1 MVFHAVENFLLTWPI
16 VEAAVLPTKD
26 LMSNTEDNK
35 EQGQM
40 DVDASDESNNMPS
53 SQKQVLFRSY
63 LLACLN

>member
-16 VEAAVLPTKD
+16 VEAAVLHTKD
-26 LMSNTEDNK
+26 LMSNVEDNK

-40 DVDASDESNNMPS
+40 DVDASDESNNIPS